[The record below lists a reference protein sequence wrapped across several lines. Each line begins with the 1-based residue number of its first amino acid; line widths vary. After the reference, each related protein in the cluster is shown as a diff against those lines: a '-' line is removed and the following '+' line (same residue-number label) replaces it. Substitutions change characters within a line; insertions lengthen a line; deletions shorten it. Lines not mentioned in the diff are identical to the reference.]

1 MRLWWNTRL
10 LFIATAAALACL
22 AVGAA
27 ADRVSDLQARF
38 DLETNSVRKAKL
50 LQKLGDE
57 QFAET
62 RLASQA
68 NDYRTVGQIME
79 KYRDNARAVI
89 DALKKEHPDAER
101 QMGGYKQL
109 QIHIHRGIRELNE
122 LLVLAPIEYRPPLEL
137 VHQDLVSMDDE
148 LLLRLFPPRR
158 EKKKP
163 AASAPSDPPEKQP

>member
-1 MRLWWNTRL
+1 MRLWSTPL
-10 LFIATAAALACL
+10 LVILSAAALACL
-22 AVGAA
+22 AVAA
-27 ADRVSDLQARF
+27 ADKVSDLQARF
-38 DLETNSVRKAKL
+38 DVETNSVRKAKL

-68 NDYRTVGQIME
+68 NDYKTVGQIME

-158 EKKKP
+158 DKKKP
-163 AASAPSDPPEKQP
+163 IAPSPSAPPEKQP

>member
-1 MRLWWNTRL
+1 VRPWSTCPLGVL
-10 LFIATAAALACL
+10 SAIALTCL
-22 AVGAA
+22 AVAA
-27 ADRVSDLQARF
+27 ADKASDLQARF
-38 DLETNSVRKAKL
+38 DHEVNSVHKAKL
-50 LQKLGDE
+50 LEKLGDE

-68 NDYRTVGQIME
+68 NDYKTVGLIME
-79 KYRDNARAVI
+79 KYRDNARVVI

-122 LLVLAPIEYRPPLEL
+122 LLVLAPLEYRPPLEL
-137 VHQDLVSMDDE
+137 VHQDLVSIDDE

-163 AASAPSDPPEKQP
+163 LAPPAPDPPEKQP

>member
-1 MRLWWNTRL
+1 VRPWTTRL
-10 LFIATAAALACL
+10 LVVLSAAALACL
-22 AVGAA
+22 AAVA
-27 ADRVSDLQARF
+27 ADKASDLQARF
-38 DLETNSVRKAKL
+38 DREANSVHKAKL
-50 LQKLGDE
+50 LEKLGDQ

-68 NDYRTVGQIME
+68 NDYKTVGLIME

-89 DALKKEHPDAER
+89 DALKKEHPDAEH

-122 LLVLAPIEYRPPLEL
+122 LLVLAPVEYRPPLEL
-137 VHQDLVSMDDE
+137 VHQDLVSIDDE

-163 AASAPSDPPEKQP
+163 VAPPQSDPPEKQP

>member
-1 MRLWWNTRL
+1 MRLWSTRL
-10 LFIATAAALACL
+10 LVIASAALACL
-22 AVGAA
+22 VLAA

-38 DLETNSVRKAKL
+38 DVENNSVRKAKL

-68 NDYRTVGQIME
+68 NDYKTVGLIME
-79 KYRDNARAVI
+79 KYRDNARVVI

-122 LLVLAPIEYRPPLEL
+122 LLVLAPLEYRPPLEL
-137 VHQDLVSMDDE
+137 VHQDLVSMDDD

-163 AASAPSDPPEKQP
+163 VAPSPSYPPEKQP

>member
-1 MRLWWNTRL
+1 LVVL
-10 LFIATAAALACL
+10 SAAALACL
-22 AVGAA
+22 GAA
-27 ADRVSDLQARF
+27 AADKASDLQARF
-38 DLETNSVRKAKL
+38 DHEVNSVHKAKL

-68 NDYRTVGQIME
+68 NDYKTVGLIME
-79 KYRDNARAVI
+79 KYRDNARVVI

-122 LLVLAPIEYRPPLEL
+122 LLVLAPLEYRPPLEL
-137 VHQDLVSMDDE
+137 VHQDLVSMDDD

-163 AASAPSDPPEKQP
+163 VAPPPSDPPEKHS

>member
-1 MRLWWNTRL
+1 MRLWSTRL
-10 LFIATAAALACL
+10 LVIASAAALACFAL
-22 AVGAA
+22 AA

-38 DLETNSVRKAKL
+38 DVENNSVRKAKL

-68 NDYRTVGQIME
+68 NDYKTVGLIME
-79 KYRDNARAVI
+79 KYRDNARVVI

-122 LLVLAPIEYRPPLEL
+122 LLVLAPLEYRPPLEL
-137 VHQDLVSMDDE
+137 VHQDLVSMDDD

-163 AASAPSDPPEKQP
+163 VAPSPSYPPEKQP